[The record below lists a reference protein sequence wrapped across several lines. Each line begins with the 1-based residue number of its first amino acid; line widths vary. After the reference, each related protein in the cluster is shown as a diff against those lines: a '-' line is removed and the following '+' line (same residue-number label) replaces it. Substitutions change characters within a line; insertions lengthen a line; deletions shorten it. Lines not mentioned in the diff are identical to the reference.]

1 MALFPTSPVNNQT
14 ANVNGIT
21 YQYNTANTA
30 WTRLPQAITSNVINA
45 TDNTT
50 STSLYPVMVGAAG
63 SAQVANVTTSKL
75 SFNAST
81 GAFSANGT
89 VSAGNVVYTNVDGTA
104 GQVLTTYGNG
114 QTYFAN
120 AASGGSMA
128 NLFVYLRSGGY
139 VSISVSYGILDVVGR
154 TGIIQVQLSP

>member
-1 MALFPTSPVNNQT
+1 MSLFPTSPVNNQT

-50 STSLYPVMVGAAG
+50 STSLYPVMVGSAG

-114 QTYFAN
+114 QTYFTN
-120 AASGGSMA
+120 ASASTG
-128 NLFVYLRSGGY
+128 NLYVYLRSGGY
-139 VSISVSYGILDVVGR
+139 VSILISNGVLSIVGR
-154 TGIIQVQLSP
+154 AGIFEVDISP